1 MLRDRFNRDFGQSV
15 TFELRRAPFSP
26 SVHSNVEGRCVF
38 LYREPR
44 QPVVVVMAL
53 ETMKGKEKTIFF
65 SSIRSILERGKEK
78 DGTFL
83 RTCDSR
89 EGNRA
94 GRERILSFFL
104 PFFSFFLSF
113 LFRREISSASWNIDK
128 SVKVSLNLKSVSN
141 QIRRCNNIQG
151 EGRRREWQFPRR
163 DGYKEEQY
171 LDAGPSSRP
180 TFLRPFVH
188 CRCRGS

>member
-83 RTCDSR
+83 RTCGSR
-89 EGNRA
+89 EGNRV
-94 GRERILSFFL
+94 GRERILSFSL